1 MLETHLPFSAN
12 RIKADIEEIE
22 ILGELVNQLQL
33 PRDIKL
39 HDIFQKLVE
48 LAGSRE
54 FFPAYSMINSFALN
68 LKWSRQ
74 GQWDT
79 GYIIPWTNIY
89 PSLGVNTQLVSIA
102 THLVSQPSETP
113 KTPNTFGVGSRP
125 VDVNRAEWSR
135 ILYTV
140 LHTNFQKDSQ
150 TVHTY
155 RVKRPMNSVNL
166 AFQQQ
171 INQNQKHSPIL
182 DVTVKVETPV
192 VVPEHEEIV
201 VKVKKSPKVKK
212 VGKIQKC
219 YKGPKL
225 PRGRP
230 SAYAKSK
237 MLSAMLEYEKLESQ
251 LEQAATAAGP
261 NKSQNIVE

>member
-39 HDIFQKLVE
+39 QDIFQKLVE
-48 LAGSRE
+48 LAGTRE

-74 GQWDT
+74 GKWDT

-102 THLVSQPSETP
+102 THLVSQPSESA
-113 KTPNTFGVGSRP
+113 KTLNTFGVDSRP
-125 VDVNRAEWSR
+125 VDVNRAEWNR

-140 LHTNFQKDSQ
+140 LHTNSQKESQ
-150 TVHTY
+150 TIH
-155 RVKRPMNSVNL
+155 RVPNPMGVKKPINL
-166 AFQQQ
+166 PIQQQ
-171 INQNQKHSPIL
+171 TNQRRSHSPNL
-182 DVTVKVETPV
+182 DPAPKVKLPVAVTELGKVS
-192 VVPEHEEIV
+192 I
-201 VKVKKSPKVKK
+201 KVKKSPKTKK
-212 VGKIQKC
+212 AVKIQKFS
-219 YKGPKL
+219 KGPKM

-230 SAYAKSK
+230 SAYTKSK
-237 MLSAMLEYEKLESQ
+237 MLSAILDFEKLESQ
-251 LEQAATAAGP
+251 LEHAATAAGP
-261 NKSQNIVE
+261 NK